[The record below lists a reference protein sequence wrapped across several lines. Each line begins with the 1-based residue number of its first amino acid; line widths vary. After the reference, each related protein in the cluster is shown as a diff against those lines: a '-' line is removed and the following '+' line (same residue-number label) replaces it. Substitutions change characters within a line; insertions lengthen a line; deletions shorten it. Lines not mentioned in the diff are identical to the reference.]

1 MSAMPDPRF
10 ELRKVTETEWLIL
23 DRRYEAH
30 DARQTVACIY
40 QVDAVEVDVLWLR
53 NLPLA
58 SSYMSA
64 DDVLSDLQRFHNPPS
79 RSTAPIRIPHLPPIT
94 AAASAGAGAPATAGA
109 PAVAS

>member
-23 DRRYEAH
+23 DHRYEAH

-40 QVDAVEVDVLWLR
+40 QVDTVEVDVLWFR

-64 DDVLSDLQRFHNPPS
+64 EEVLWDLRRFHNPPS
-79 RSTAPIRIPHLPPIT
+79 RATAPIAIPHVPPL
-94 AAASAGAGAPATAGA
+94 AMSG
-109 PAVAS
+109 S

>member
-1 MSAMPDPRF
+1 MPDPRF

-64 DDVLSDLQRFHNPPS
+64 EDVLSDLQRFHNPPS

-94 AAASAGAGAPATAGA
+94 PASSAPASASAAAATGAHAAAG
-109 PAVAS
+109 